1 MTRQTSAPTLTC
13 HDVRERIELYL
24 DQALPQAESKA
35 MLTHLLVCA
44 HCRAEVGVA
53 EALEKHLRNAFR
65 QEAPPHQLWSR
76 IAADLHAGDLS
87 SQNVER
93 HPHVWRLSRRRA
105 IAASALF
112 AVAAVLAG
120 RRLMT
125 TGIARSELMQTPL
138 DELRSFVDSGRPLDV
153 ETTDPGQLRQWFMP
167 KVNFAPPTPPTT
179 SDLSLVGGRLCYF
192 FRRRVA
198 AYMYHADGHVLSLYI
213 MSDRDIEMPSSGDAT
228 LGGRPAAVR
237 ELDGFAH
244 ILWRDG
250 TLCYSLVS
258 NQPADRLIQ
267 VAQAIAMATG

>member
-1 MTRQTSAPTLTC
+1 MTRQTNASTLTC
-13 HDVRERIELYL
+13 HDVRERLELYL
-24 DQALPQAESKA
+24 DQALPQVESKA
-35 MLTHLLVCA
+35 LQAHLSVCA
-44 HCRAEVGVA
+44 NCRAEVGVA
-53 EALEKHLRNAFR
+53 EAVEKQLRDAFR
-65 QEAPPHQLWSR
+65 HEAPPHQLWPR
-76 IAADLHAGDLS
+76 IAADLHAEDRS

-93 HPHVWRLSRRRA
+93 PSVWRFSRWRA

-112 AVAAVLAG
+112 AIGVVLAG

-125 TGIARSELMQTPL
+125 TGIDRSELMQTPL

-153 ETTDPGQLRQWFMP
+153 ATTDPAKLRQWFMP
-167 KVNFAPPTPPTT
+167 KVDFPPPMPPTM

-198 AYMYHADGHVLSLYI
+198 AYMYHADGHVLSLYV
-213 MSDRDIEMPSSGDAT
+213 MSDRDIEMPSSSDAM

-237 ELDGFAH
+237 EFDGFAH